1 MKKRVAL
8 YIIFVLISI
17 GLIVFYIVNTN
28 NQKKVEQIKKKEEQ
42 SESKLYNMLEE
53 DHNIIYDDNNIAN
66 DDSNITNDDSNT
78 TNDDSNITEDDNN
91 IIDGNNSNNS
101 NTINA
106 NDSQT
111 EQIPTND
118 NNVDNNTNDS
128 QNQVPN
134 VSDKEATETTPATQT
149 PDSNDSTKSNKN
161 QQSVQSIIDA
171 SDKWGSKDN
180 ETYNRKDPEISL
192 SETQMNLFVGSTKI
206 VEAKIKSNNTPN
218 KEVTWTSSNKKVA
231 TVENAKIEGTYYIKT
246 KVNDKV
252 LSVEG
257 NKTTNSAKIQ
267 VYKNQGL
274 DSQKYELIDAG
285 NDYYIIRV
293 KGTGKVLDVQGNKAE
308 NSTKVIQYDL
318 NGNTNQLW
326 ELEDA
331 GNGYK
336 YIRLRNTNLYLD
348 IQGGKAKDGDKLI
361 VYKGTKKDNQK
372 FKLDKIGAGRT
383 AQELA
388 KINAKANGE
397 TLVVAKIN
405 GIESKPI
412 KVTVKKSHWEIKNKK
427 YIYHYLDGK
436 TKEWTVS
443 EYTAWKKLID
453 QNVKAKDPKAYTIK
467 KRRIFYDGFSQYYV
481 CKDETANNIAIK
493 NGVSPYAITVDIDR
507 NHESI
512 FKNNNGVWEPYKNTW
527 VRTGAKFKNY
537 KSISGINKKLHPKN
551 NLTPVGL
558 FYTNGAHWPHAGANP
573 VINYWV
579 AFGVYG
585 KDGHTDSDNVD
596 YLHDSQYPR
605 SVGTGG
611 CVAAPTK
618 IQRWIYY
625 NCGRGTPVLIW

>member
-1 MKKRVAL
+1 MKKEVAL
-8 YIIFVLISI
+8 LISFVLVCI
-17 GLIVFYIVNTN
+17 GLIIFYVVNTN
-28 NQKKVEQIKKKEEQ
+28 NQKKVEQI
-42 SESKLYNMLEE
+42 ES
-53 DHNIIYDDNNIAN
+53 NNYFN
-66 DDSNITNDDSNT
+66 
-78 TNDDSNITEDDNN
+78 DNN
-91 IIDGNNSNNS
+91 IIDDDNIIVDENIIADDNNDIVDDNIVNDSDIIDDSDIVDNNS

-106 NDSQT
+106 NDTQT

-118 NNVDNNTNDS
+118 NSNENNNSNDN
-128 QNQVPN
+128 QNQESKVQ
-134 VSDKEATETTPATQT
+134 EETATETTPATQT

-180 ETYNRKDPEISL
+180 ETYNRNDPEISL

-453 QNVKAKDPKAYTIK
+453 QNVKSADPKAYTFPRKNIINYLGFRSYCRIDWDGPNKDAIK
-467 KRRIFYDGFSQYYV
+467 KG
-481 CKDETANNIAIK
+481 
-493 NGVSPYAITVDIDR
+493 GSPYAITVDLDNFR
-507 NHESI
+507 ESI
-512 FKNNNGVWEPYKNTW
+512 FENHNGVWEPIKNTSVNIGTKFSDKEW
-527 VRTGAKFKNY
+527 KKVDHKLYPKKHTRTP
-537 KSISGINKKLHPKN
+537 S
-551 NLTPVGL
+551 GL
-558 FYTNGAHWPHAGANP
+558 FYTNGGRWKVVSTGQH
-573 VINYWV
+573 YWV
-579 AFGVYG
+579 GFGV
-585 KDGHTDSDNVD
+585 KDRYDSVDQAD
-596 YLHDSQYPR
+596 YLHESNAR
-605 SVGTGG
+605 SFKHHCTGG
-611 CVAAPTK
+611 CVSSSLEHAK
-618 IQRWIYY
+618 WIYEHI
-625 NCGRGTPVLIW
+625 GRGTPVLIW